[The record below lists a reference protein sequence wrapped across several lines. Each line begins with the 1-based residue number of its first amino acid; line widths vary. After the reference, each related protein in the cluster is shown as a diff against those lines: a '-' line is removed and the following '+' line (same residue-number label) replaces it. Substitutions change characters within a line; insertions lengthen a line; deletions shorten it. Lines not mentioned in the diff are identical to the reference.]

1 MEKSEIVIIKAI
13 EQLGSTENHSSL
25 CEQLESLEKEK
36 IESLLNIESNNE
48 LIKTDNE
55 IRQIVSKAKNNAII
69 SDNGEITEL
78 SKIVHT
84 GNLYFVKSIGT
95 ADLKSLILFLNI
107 NCYLLADIKYFLQHN
122 TFSSDDTKGIAEKI
136 VELLSKISFD
146 VKAQTEAPYHEK
158 EMLKKYEIGIINNN
172 IKSTYSLIE
181 AIERGGRGCHFNF
194 LIEHIVKA
202 LYILNFELFIKALEN
217 LSTPQSFIFCLQSFT
232 REQLFPISEE
242 KSLTNKWLN
251 FELIRQTTRHE
262 AVEDL
267 NNQNVL
273 LVKNCL
279 LKLVPD
285 TNFLKQ
291 SVLYFPKSR
300 IFNNALAETLAL
312 NSNELQEDI
321 INDCFEINKHIFY
334 HEAKNIFK
342 DSFKKSAPE
351 DRYLKM
357 LEQIHN
363 KWETFYNQ
371 LSKSDEYQNELLLTD
386 YCDFIV
392 EYYYEKFDDSD
403 IVDNMNNCFN
413 DLQYIDSIWTKSQ
426 TQQITTFNL
435 ILTRLYLLTYTFK
448 GKEMKNEDIDKSFSD
463 FESNSIIINR
473 FVGEKRGELIKI
485 MKENI
490 ESTNR

>member
-1 MEKSEIVIIKAI
+1 MEKSEIVVIKAI
-13 EQLGSTENHSSL
+13 EQIGSTEIHSSL
-25 CEQLESLEKEK
+25 RENLESLETEK
-36 IESLLNIESNNE
+36 IESLLNIESNNK

-78 SKIVHT
+78 STIVYT
-84 GNLYFVKSIGT
+84 ANLYFIKSVED

-122 TFSSDDTKGIAEKI
+122 DFSSNDTKGIAEKI
-136 VELLSKISFD
+136 IELLSKISFD
-146 VKAQTEAPYHEK
+146 IKAQSGALYHEK
-158 EMLKKYEIGIINNN
+158 EMLKEYEDGIKNNN

-181 AIERGGRGCHFNF
+181 AIERSGRGFHFNF
-194 LIEHIVKA
+194 LLEHIVKA
-202 LYILNFELFIKALEN
+202 LYILNFELLIKALEN
-217 LSTPQSFIFCLQSFT
+217 LSSPKSFIFCLQSFT
-232 REQLFPISEE
+232 REQLFAISEE
-242 KSLTNKWLN
+242 KSLTNKWFN

-262 AVEDL
+262 LEEDL
-267 NNQNVL
+267 NTQNVR

-279 LKLVPD
+279 LRLVSD
-285 TNFLKQ
+285 TSFFKQ

-312 NSNELQEDI
+312 NSNELLEDI
-321 INDCFEINKHIFY
+321 IHDCFKISKHTFY

-351 DRYLKM
+351 DRYLVM

-371 LSKSDEYQNELLLTD
+371 LSNSDEYQNDLLLTD
-386 YCDFIV
+386 YYDFIV

-403 IVDNMNNCFN
+403 IVANMNNCFN
-413 DLQYIDSIWTKSQ
+413 DLQYIDSIWTDSQ

-435 ILTRLYLLTYTFK
+435 LLTHLYLLTYTFK
-448 GKEMKNEDIDKSFSD
+448 GKEMRNKDILKSFSD
-463 FESNSIIINR
+463 FESNNMLFNR
-473 FVGEKRGELIKI
+473 FVGEKRDGLIKV